1 MSCSNFCILPF
12 THLSTRVDGNV
23 APCCRSMDTVGSI
36 KENTISEIWNNDN
49 MKRLRQQFMNNER
62 PEGCWPCWQLEDQGS
77 KSMRQSMNDTRK
89 HMMPDTL
96 SLEMAFEIPVLELK
110 LSNLCNFRC
119 RTCKPDLSTT
129 WMKDWKKV
137 KSEYESVGMNCKTGR
152 QENYDNDKFLEDIV
166 RLGPSLE
173 VIEFAGGE
181 PLMDPMHYKV
191 LEALQPFAHNIQ
203 VKYSTNLSK
212 LTYGRYNALQAWT
225 KFKGVDISLS
235 IDGYPELN
243 EYIRTE
249 ANTEVVKNNLIEV
262 KNELGDKFVGRAAL
276 CYNAWNVVGLTKSYD
291 YFTFDL
297 GLVVHGNIAWA
308 PKFINP
314 QVLPLEL
321 KTQVTQ
327 EYLQYAENAKSYKI
341 KGNNRRRIDRFIN
354 TNMNFLNAED
364 RSIDFE
370 QFIRYTK
377 KLDDSR
383 GTNVFDVIPELKK
396 YV

>member
-36 KENTISEIWNNDN
+36 KENTLSEIWNNEN
-49 MKRLRQQFMNNER
+49 MQKLRQQFMNNER
-62 PEGCWPCWQLEDQGS
+62 PEGCWPCWQLENQGS
-77 KSMRQSMNDTRK
+77 VSMRQSMNDTRK
-89 HMMPDTL
+89 HMMPDAL
-96 SLEMAFEIPVLELK
+96 SLEMPFEIPVLELK

-129 WMKDWKKV
+129 WMKDWNKV
-137 KSEYESVGMNCKTGR
+137 KSEYENVGMNCKTGR

-262 KNELGDKFVGRAAL
+262 RKELGDKFVGRAAL

-321 KTQVTQ
+321 KAQVTQ

-383 GTNVFDVIPELKK
+383 GTNVFDVIPELEK

>member
-36 KENTISEIWNNDN
+36 KENTLSEIWNNEH
-49 MKRLRQQFMNNER
+49 MQSLRKKFMNNER

-89 HMMPDTL
+89 DMMPLAL
-96 SLEMAFEIPVLELK
+96 SLEMPFEIPVLELK

-129 WMKDWKKV
+129 WMKDWDKV
-137 KSEYESVGMNCKTGR
+137 KSEYESVGMKWQTGR
-152 QENYDNDKFLEDIV
+152 QENYDNDQFLEDIV

-173 VIEFAGGE
+173 IIEFAGGE

-191 LEALQPFAHNIQ
+191 LDALQPFAHNIQ

-249 ANTEVVKNNLIEV
+249 ANTEVVKNNLFEV
-262 KNELGDKFVGRAAL
+262 RKALGDKFIGRAAL

-291 YFTFDL
+291 YFTFEL
-297 GLVVHGNIAWA
+297 GLVIHGNIAWA
-308 PKFINP
+308 PQFINP
-314 QVLPLEL
+314 QVLPTEL
-321 KTQVTQ
+321 KKQVTK
-327 EYLQYAENAKSYKI
+327 EYMEYAEKAKDYKI

-370 QFIRYTK
+370 QFMRYTK

-383 GTNVFDVIPELKK
+383 NTNVFNVIPELKK

>member
-89 HMMPDTL
+89 DMMPVALTQ
-96 SLEMAFEIPVLELK
+96 EMPFEIPVLELK

-129 WMKDWKKV
+129 WMKDWEKV
-137 KSEYESVGMNCKTGR
+137 KSEYESVGMVCKTGR

-191 LEALQPFAHNIQ
+191 LDALQPFASNIQ
-203 VKYSTNLSK
+203 VKYSTNLSR
-212 LTYGRYNALQAWT
+212 LTYGRYNALEAWT

-249 ANTEVVKNNLIEV
+249 ANTQQLKTNLLDVK
-262 KNELGDKFVGRAAL
+262 KELGDKFIGRAAL
-276 CYNAWNVVGLTKSYD
+276 CYSAWNVIGLPESYD

-308 PKFINP
+308 PQFINP

-321 KTQVTQ
+321 KKQVTQ
-327 EYLQYAENAKSYKI
+327 KYLDYANKAKEYKI

-364 RSIDFE
+364 RSQDFE
-370 QFIRYTK
+370 QFIRYSK
-377 KLDDSR
+377 KLDESR
-383 GTNVFDVIPELKK
+383 QTNIFEVIPELEK